1 MTTALQTLAPKP
13 APPPLARILVVDDDE
28 SIRVAMVRFLQRC
41 GYGVESAANGS
52 DALCQFET
60 NLAFDAMIC
69 DVRMPGLSGPELLP
83 KVLEHDPNLAV
94 LMLSAVNDAPTAAH
108 VLASGAVDY
117 LVKPIELRALQD
129 AVIRALAR
137 RQTRMEKDR
146 FDARIQDEVELRTA
160 ELEQEKESL
169 RLLSVSVVETL
180 IIAMEAKDVYL
191 RGHSQRVA
199 DLAAEIAIEL
209 GQSQDVV
216 ERIRLAGRL
225 HDVGKIGIREEILNK
240 PSALT
245 AAEFEHVKQH
255 VRIGIEILRPLQQ
268 LEHVLE
274 FIHDHHEHW
283 DGSGY
288 PRGIGGEHITLGGRI
303 LAGADAFDALT
314 SQRAYRDPMRA
325 DDSLAYL
332 GTVSGALLDPQ
343 IVKALQVVMTRRLA
357 AS

>member
-1 MTTALQTLAPKP
+1 MQVLAPKP
-13 APPPLARILVVDDDE
+13 APAPLARILVVDDDE

-41 GYGVESAANGS
+41 GYGVESAGNGT
-52 DALCQFET
+52 DALRYFDT
-60 NLAFDAMIC
+60 HSFDAMIC

-83 KVLEHDPNLAV
+83 RVLAHDPNLAV

-108 VLASGAVDY
+108 VLAGGAIDY

-137 RQTRMEKDR
+137 RQSRMEKER
-146 FDARIQDEVELRTA
+146 FDTRIQDEVQLRTA

-169 RLLSVSVVETL
+169 RRLSVSVVETL

-199 DLAAEIAIEL
+199 DLGAELAVEM
-209 GQSQDVV
+209 SQEPDVV

-245 AAEFEHVKQH
+245 VPEFEHVKQH
-255 VRIGIEILRPLQQ
+255 VRIGIEILRPLKH
-268 LEHVLE
+268 LEHVLD

-288 PRGIGGEHITLGGRI
+288 PRGIREDSITLGGRI
-303 LAGADAFDALT
+303 LAAADAFDALT

-332 GTVSGALLDPQ
+332 GTVAGALLDPE
-343 IVKALQVVMTRRLA
+343 VFRALQVVIGRRLHA
-357 AS
+357 G

>member
-1 MTTALQTLAPKP
+1 MTTALHAMAPKP

-41 GYGVESAANGS
+41 GYAVESAANGA
-52 DALCQFET
+52 DALFQFET
-60 NLAFDAMIC
+60 HTFDAMIC
-69 DVRMPGLSGPELLP
+69 DVRMPGMSGPELLP
-83 KVLEHDPNLAV
+83 KALARDPNLAV
-94 LMLSAVNDAPTAAH
+94 LILSAVNDAPTAAH
-108 VLASGAVDY
+108 VLAGGAVDY

-137 RQTRMEKDR
+137 RQTRMEKNR
-146 FDARIQDEVELRTA
+146 FDTRIQAEVELRTA

-169 RLLSVSVVETL
+169 RRLSVSVVETL

-199 DLAAEIAIEL
+199 DLAAEMAVEL
-209 GQSQDVV
+209 GQEAEIV

-245 AAEFEHVKQH
+245 ATEFEHVKQH
-255 VRIGIEILRPLQQ
+255 VRIGIEILQPLQQ
-268 LEHVLE
+268 LEHVLD
-274 FIHDHHEHW
+274 FVQDHHEHW

-288 PRGIGGEHITLGGRI
+288 PRGIQGESITLGGRI

-332 GTVSGALLDPQ
+332 GTVAGALLDPQ
-343 IVKALQVVMTRRLA
+343 VVQALQVVMNRRLA
-357 AS
+357 SG

>member
-1 MTTALQTLAPKP
+1 MVPKP
-13 APPPLARILVVDDDE
+13 ELAPLARILVVDDDE
-28 SIRVAMVRFLQRC
+28 SIRVAMARFLQRC
-41 GYGVESAANGS
+41 GYGVLSAGNGH
-52 DALCQFET
+52 DALLMFESQE
-60 NLAFDAMIC
+60 FDAMIC

-83 KVLEHDPNLAV
+83 RVLARDPDLAV

-137 RQTRMEKDR
+137 RSSRMEKAR
-146 FDARIQDEVELRTA
+146 FDSRIQEEVRLRTA
-160 ELEQEKESL
+160 ELEQEKEAL
-169 RLLSVSVVETL
+169 RRLSVNVVETL

-199 DLAAEIAIEL
+199 DLSAEIALEL
-209 GQSQDVV
+209 GQHEITV
-216 ERIRLAGRL
+216 ERIRMAGRL

-240 PSALT
+240 PSSLT
-245 AAEFEHVKQH
+245 PAEFEHVKQH
-255 VRIGIEILRPLQQ
+255 VRIGIEILSPLQQ
-268 LEHVLE
+268 LEHVIG
-274 FIHDHHEHW
+274 FIEDHHEHW

-288 PRGIGGEHITLGGRI
+288 PRALERDAISLGGRI

-325 DDSLAYL
+325 DDTLAYL
-332 GTVSGALLDPQ
+332 GTVAGSFLDPQ
-343 IVKALQVVMTRRLA
+343 VVRALQVVVRRRLA
-357 AS
+357 MP

>member
-1 MTTALQTLAPKP
+1 VTAISALGTKPELA
-13 APPPLARILVVDDDE
+13 PLARILIVDDDE
-28 SIRVAMVRFLQRC
+28 SIRVAMARFLQRC
-41 GYGVESAANGS
+41 GYGVLSAGNGT
-52 DALCQFET
+52 DALLMFESQQ
-60 NLAFDAMIC
+60 FDAMIC
-69 DVRMPGLSGPELLP
+69 DVRMPGMSGPELLP
-83 KVLEHDPNLAV
+83 RVLAHDPNLAV

-108 VLASGAVDY
+108 MLAGGAIDY

-137 RQTRMEKDR
+137 RNARMEKER
-146 FDARIQDEVELRTA
+146 FDTLIQQEVQLRTA

-169 RLLSVSVVETL
+169 RRLSVNVVEAL

-199 DLAAEIAIEL
+199 DLASEIAIEL
-209 GQSQDVV
+209 GQDETIVD
-216 ERIRLAGRL
+216 RIRLAGRL

-240 PSALT
+240 PSSLT
-245 AAEFEHVKQH
+245 PSEFEHVKQH
-255 VRIGIEILRPLQQ
+255 VRIGIEILSPLRQ
-268 LEHVLE
+268 LEHVLG
-274 FIHDHHEHW
+274 FVQDHHEHW

-288 PRGIGGEHITLGGRI
+288 PRALRGDQISLGGRI

-325 DDSLAYL
+325 DDTLSYL
-332 GTVSGALLDPQ
+332 GTVAGLLLDPQ
-343 IVKALQVVMTRRLA
+343 VVRALQVVVRRRLN

>member
-1 MTTALQTLAPKP
+1 MTTAFQALAPKP

-41 GYGVESAANGS
+41 GYGVESAGNGT
-52 DALCQFET
+52 DALHKFESED
-60 NLAFDAMIC
+60 FDAMIC

-83 KVLEHDPNLAV
+83 RVLARDPNLAV

-108 VLASGAVDY
+108 VLAGGAIDY

-137 RQTRMEKDR
+137 RQSRMEKER
-146 FDARIQDEVELRTA
+146 FDARIQEEVQLRTA

-169 RLLSVSVVETL
+169 RRLSVSVVETL

-191 RGHSQRVA
+191 RGHSLRVA
-199 DLAAEIAIEL
+199 DLAGEIAIEM
-209 GQSQDVV
+209 GQDHSTV

-240 PSALT
+240 PASLT
-245 AAEFEHVKQH
+245 VPEFEHVKQH
-255 VRIGIEILRPLQQ
+255 VRIGIEILKPLQH
-268 LEHVLE
+268 LEHVLD
-274 FIHDHHEHW
+274 FIHHHHEHW

-288 PRGIGGEHITLGGRI
+288 PQGIKGDHITLGGRI

-332 GTVSGALLDPQ
+332 GTVAGALLDPQ
-343 IVKALQVVMTRRLA
+343 VVQALQVVMKRRLA
-357 AS
+357 TA

>member
-1 MTTALQTLAPKP
+1 MTTALHALAPKP
-13 APPPLARILVVDDDE
+13 ALPPLARILVVDDDE

-41 GYGVESAANGS
+41 GYGVESAANGT

-60 NLAFDAMIC
+60 HAFDAMIC

-108 VLASGAVDY
+108 VLAGGAVDY

-137 RQTRMEKDR
+137 RQSRMEKER
-146 FDARIQDEVELRTA
+146 FDTRIQAEVDLRTA
-160 ELEQEKESL
+160 ELEREKEAL

-199 DLAAEIAIEL
+199 DLAADIAVEL
-209 GQSQDVV
+209 GQEQEVV
-216 ERIRLAGRL
+216 ERVRLAGRL

-245 AAEFEHVKQH
+245 ASEFEHVKQH
-255 VRIGIEILRPLQQ
+255 VRIGMEILRPLQQ

-288 PRGIGGEHITLGGRI
+288 PHGIQGESITLGGRI

-332 GTVSGALLDPQ
+332 GTVAGALLDPQ
-343 IVKALQVVMTRRLA
+343 VVQALQVVMTRRLA
-357 AS
+357 AG

>member
-1 MTTALQTLAPKP
+1 MTTALHALAPRP

-52 DALCQFET
+52 DALDQIGT
-60 NLAFDAMIC
+60 HAFDAMIC

-83 KVLEHDPNLAV
+83 RVLEHDPSLAV
-94 LMLSAVNDAPTAAH
+94 LMLSAVNDAPTAAN
-108 VLASGAVDY
+108 VLAGGAVDY

-137 RQTRMEKDR
+137 RQTRLEKER
-146 FDARIQDEVELRTA
+146 FDTRIQAEVELRTA
-160 ELEQEKESL
+160 ELEREKESL
-169 RLLSVSVVETL
+169 RRLSVSVVETL

-199 DLAAEIAIEL
+199 DLAADIAMEL
-209 GQSQDVV
+209 GQDHDTV

-245 AAEFEHVKQH
+245 VAEFEHVKQH
-255 VRIGIEILRPLQQ
+255 VRIGMEILRPLQQ
-268 LEHVLE
+268 LDHVLE

-288 PRGIGGEHITLGGRI
+288 PRGVEGERITLGGRI

-332 GTVSGALLDPQ
+332 GTVAGALLDPQ
-343 IVKALQVVMTRRLA
+343 VVTALQVVMTRRLA

>member
-1 MTTALQTLAPKP
+1 VTSAVQALAPRP
-13 APPPLARILVVDDDE
+13 APAPLANILVVDDDE
-28 SIRVAMVRFLQRC
+28 SIRVAMVRFLVRC
-41 GYGVESAANGS
+41 GYAVEAASNGA
-52 DALCQFET
+52 DALQRFEAQ
-60 NLAFDAMIC
+60 AFDAMIC

-83 KVLEHDPNLAV
+83 RVLAYDPNLAV
-94 LMLSAVNDAPTAAH
+94 LMLSAVNDAPTAAQ
-108 VLASGAVDY
+108 VLAGGAIDY
-117 LVKPIELRALQD
+117 LVKPIELRTLQD

-137 RQTRMEKDR
+137 RQSRIEKER
-146 FDARIQDEVELRTA
+146 FDTRIQEEVTLRTA

-199 DLAAEIAIEL
+199 DLAADIAIEL
-209 GQSQDVV
+209 GQSDDVV
-216 ERIRLAGRL
+216 DRIRLAGRL

-240 PSALT
+240 PAALT
-245 AAEFEHVKQH
+245 VPEFEHVKQH

-268 LEHVLE
+268 LDHVLD

-283 DGSGY
+283 DGTGY
-288 PRGIGGEHITLGGRI
+288 PRGTRGDDISLGGRI

-325 DDSLAYL
+325 SDSLAYL
-332 GTVSGALLDPQ
+332 STVAGALLDPQ
-343 IVKALQVVMTRRLA
+343 VVVALQSVMQRRLA
-357 AS
+357 HT

>member
-1 MTTALQTLAPKP
+1 MTTALHVLSTAS

-41 GYGVESAANGS
+41 GYELQSAGSGS
-52 DALCQFET
+52 DALHLIES
-60 NLAFDAMIC
+60 NSFDAVIC

-83 KVLEHDPNLAV
+83 RVLEHDPDLAV
-94 LMLSAVNDAPTAAH
+94 LMLSAVNDAATAAK
-108 VLASGAVDY
+108 VLAGGALDY

-137 RQTRMEKDR
+137 RRTRMDKDR
-146 FDARIQDEVELRTA
+146 FDAMIKVEVQTRTA

-169 RLLSVSVVETL
+169 RQLSVSVVDTL

-199 DLAAEIAIEL
+199 DLAADMAVEM
-209 GQSQDVV
+209 GQEPDIVDH
-216 ERIRLAGRL
+216 IRLAGRL

-240 PSALT
+240 PSGLT
-245 AAEFEHVKQH
+245 VTEFEHVKQH
-255 VRIGIEILRPLQQ
+255 VRIGMEILRPLQQ
-268 LEHVLE
+268 LGHVLD

-288 PRGIGGEHITLGGRI
+288 PRGIRGDAISLGGRI

-314 SQRAYRDPMRA
+314 SQRAYRDPMRP
-325 DDSLAYL
+325 DDSVAYL
-332 GTVSGALLDPQ
+332 GTVAGALLDPQ
-343 IVKALQVVMTRRLA
+343 VVRALQIVTKRRLA
-357 AS
+357 AL

>member
-1 MTTALQTLAPKP
+1 MTTALHTMSTPP
-13 APPPLARILVVDDDE
+13 APAALARILIVDDDE

-41 GYGVESAANGS
+41 GYDVQSAGSGS
-52 DALCQFET
+52 DALQLVES
-60 NLAFDAMIC
+60 NSFDAMIC
-69 DVRMPGLSGPELLP
+69 DVRMPGISGPELLP
-83 KVLEHDPNLAV
+83 RVLAHDPNLAV
-94 LMLSAVNDAPTAAH
+94 LMLSAMNDAPTAAH
-108 VLASGAVDY
+108 VLAGGAIDY

-137 RQTRMEKDR
+137 RGARIDKER
-146 FDARIQDEVELRTA
+146 FDTLIQEEVKLRTA

-169 RLLSVSVVETL
+169 RQLSISVVETL

-191 RGHSQRVA
+191 RGHSHRVA
-199 DLAAEIAIEL
+199 ELAAEIALEL
-209 GQSQDVV
+209 GQDPEIV

-245 AAEFEHVKQH
+245 MTEFEHVKQH

-268 LEHVLE
+268 LGHVLD

-288 PRGIGGEHITLGGRI
+288 PRGMRGEGISLGGRI

-314 SQRAYRDPMRA
+314 SQRAYRDPMLP

-332 GTVSGALLDPQ
+332 GTVAGSLLDPQ
-343 IVKALQVVMTRRLA
+343 VARALQIVMKRRLA
-357 AS
+357 AV

>member
-1 MTTALQTLAPKP
+1 VTTSLHTTPPKAAL
-13 APPPLARILVVDDDE
+13 PPLARILVVDDDE

-41 GYGVESAANGS
+41 GYGVEAAGNGT
-52 DALCQFET
+52 DALTLFESHD
-60 NLAFDAMIC
+60 FDAMIC

-83 KVLEHDPNLAV
+83 RVLASDPNLAV

-108 VLASGAVDY
+108 VLAGGAIDY

-137 RQTRMEKDR
+137 RHARMEKER
-146 FDARIQDEVELRTA
+146 FDSLIQDEVRLRTA
-160 ELEQEKESL
+160 ELEQEKEAL

-199 DLAAEIAIEL
+199 DLASEIAVEL
-209 GQSQDVV
+209 GQEPTVV
-216 ERIRLAGRL
+216 ERVRLAGRL

-245 AAEFEHVKQH
+245 VPEFEHVKQH
-255 VRIGIEILRPLQQ
+255 VRIGIEILRPLQL
-268 LEHVLE
+268 LEHVLDI
-274 FIHDHHEHW
+274 IHDHHEHW

-288 PRGIGGEHITLGGRI
+288 PRGIRAEHISLGGRI
-303 LAGADAFDALT
+303 LAAADAFDALT
-314 SQRAYRDPMRA
+314 SQRAYRDPMA
-325 DDSLAYL
+325 PVDSLAYL
-332 GTVSGALLDPQ
+332 GTVAGELLDPH
-343 IVKALQVVMTRRLA
+343 VVRALQTVMKRRLA
-357 AS
+357 SS

>member
-1 MTTALQTLAPKP
+1 MTTALHELALKP

-28 SIRVAMVRFLQRC
+28 SIRVAMVRFLQRI
-41 GYGVESAANGS
+41 GYGVESAANGT

-60 NLAFDAMIC
+60 NTFDAMIC

-108 VLASGAVDY
+108 VLAGGAVDY

-137 RQTRMEKDR
+137 RQTRMEKER
-146 FDARIQDEVELRTA
+146 FDTRIQAEVELRTA

-199 DLAAEIAIEL
+199 DLAAEIAVEL
-209 GQSQDVV
+209 GQEQEVV

-268 LEHVLE
+268 LDHVLG
-274 FIHDHHEHW
+274 FILDHHEHW

-288 PRGIGGEHITLGGRI
+288 PHGIEGERITLGGRI
-303 LAGADAFDALT
+303 LAAADAFDALT

-325 DDSLAYL
+325 DDTLAYL
-332 GTVSGALLDPQ
+332 GTVAGALLDPQ
-343 IVKALQVVMTRRLA
+343 VVHALQVVMTRRFA

>member
-1 MTTALQTLAPKP
+1 MTIALQASSSKP
-13 APPPLARILVVDDDE
+13 LPAPLARILVVDDDE

-41 GYGVESAANGS
+41 GYAVDAAGNGS
-52 DALCQFET
+52 DALRLFET
-60 NLAFDAMIC
+60 QAFDAMIC

-83 KVLEHDPNLAV
+83 RALAHDPSLAV

-108 VLASGAVDY
+108 VLAGGAVDY

-137 RQTRMEKDR
+137 RQSRIDKER
-146 FDARIQDEVELRTA
+146 FDERIQGEVRLRTA

-169 RLLSVSVVETL
+169 RRLSVSVVETL

-191 RGHSQRVA
+191 RGHSHRVA
-199 DLAAEIAIEL
+199 DLAAAMAIEMGL
-209 GQSQDVV
+209 DQALV

-240 PSALT
+240 PSALSV
-245 AAEFEHVKQH
+245 AEFEHVKQH

-268 LEHVLE
+268 LDHVID

-288 PRGIGGEHITLGGRI
+288 PRGISGESITLGGRI

-314 SQRAYRDPMRA
+314 SQRAYRDPMRPN
-325 DDSLAYL
+325 DSLAYL
-332 GTVSGALLDPQ
+332 DTVSGALLDPQ
-343 IVKALQVVMTRRLA
+343 VVQALEVVMMRQLA
-357 AS
+357 GA

>member
-1 MTTALQTLAPKP
+1 VTSAVQALTPRP
-13 APPPLARILVVDDDE
+13 APAPLAHIIVVDDDE
-28 SIRVAMVRFLQRC
+28 SIRVAMVRFLVRC
-41 GYGVESAANGS
+41 GYAVESASNGA
-52 DALCQFET
+52 DALSLFESKV
-60 NLAFDAMIC
+60 FDAMIC

-83 KVLEHDPNLAV
+83 RVLAYDANLAV
-94 LMLSAVNDAPTAAH
+94 LMLSAVNDAPTAAQ
-108 VLASGAVDY
+108 VLAGGAVDY
-117 LVKPIELRALQD
+117 LVKPIELRTLQD

-137 RQTRMEKDR
+137 RQSRIEKER
-146 FDARIQDEVELRTA
+146 FDTRIQEEVTLRTA

-199 DLAAEIAIEL
+199 DLAADIALEL
-209 GQSQDVV
+209 GQSDDVI

-240 PSALT
+240 PASLT
-245 AAEFEHVKQH
+245 VPEFEHVKQH

-268 LEHVLE
+268 LEHVLD

-283 DGSGY
+283 DGTGY
-288 PRGIGGEHITLGGRI
+288 PRGTRGDDISLGGRI

-325 DDSLAYL
+325 ADSLAYL
-332 GTVSGALLDPQ
+332 STVAGALLDPQ
-343 IVKALQVVMTRRLA
+343 VVVALQTVMHRRLA
-357 AS
+357 QA

>member
-1 MTTALQTLAPKP
+1 MTTAIHALSPKP
-13 APPPLARILVVDDDE
+13 APAPLARILVVDDDE

-41 GYGVESAANGS
+41 GYAVESVGS
-52 DALCQFET
+52 GTDALFLFESQ
-60 NLAFDAMIC
+60 AFDAMIC

-83 KVLEHDPNLAV
+83 RVLAHDPNLAV
-94 LMLSAVNDAPTAAH
+94 LMLSAVNDAPTAAN
-108 VLASGAVDY
+108 VLAGGAVDY
-117 LVKPIELRALQD
+117 LVKPIELRTLQD

-137 RQTRMEKDR
+137 RQSRMEKER
-146 FDARIQDEVELRTA
+146 FDERIQEEVRLRTA

-169 RLLSVSVVETL
+169 RRLSVSVVETL

-199 DLAAEIAIEL
+199 DLAAEIAIEM
-209 GQSQDVV
+209 QQEPEMV

-245 AAEFEHVKQH
+245 VAEFEHVKQH
-255 VRIGIEILRPLQQ
+255 VRIGIEILRPLAQ
-268 LEHVLE
+268 LDHVLN
-274 FIHDHHEHW
+274 FIQDHHEHW

-288 PRGIGGEHITLGGRI
+288 PRALRGDNITLGGRI

-332 GTVSGALLDPQ
+332 GTVAGELLDPQ
-343 IVKALQVVMTRRLA
+343 IVRALQVVMMRRLA
-357 AS
+357 AA

>member
-1 MTTALQTLAPKP
+1 VTIAISEFPPKP
-13 APPPLARILVVDDDE
+13 ASNPLARILVVDDDE

-41 GYGVESAANGS
+41 GYGVESAGNGA
-52 DALCQFET
+52 DALTLFEQHT
-60 NLAFDAMIC
+60 FDAMIC

-83 KVLEHDPNLAV
+83 HVLAHDPNLAV

-108 VLASGAVDY
+108 VLAGGAVDY
-117 LVKPIELRALQD
+117 LVKPIELRTLQD

-137 RQTRMEKDR
+137 RHARMEKER
-146 FDARIQDEVELRTA
+146 FDERIQEEVRLRTT

-169 RLLSVSVVETL
+169 RRLSVSVVETL

-191 RGHSQRVA
+191 RGHSLRVA
-199 DLAAEIAIEL
+199 DLAAEIAIEME
-209 GQSQDVV
+209 QDSALV

-240 PSALT
+240 PSSLT
-245 AAEFEHVKQH
+245 IAEFEHVKQH
-255 VRIGIEILRPLQQ
+255 VRIGIEILRPMAQ
-268 LEHVLE
+268 LDPVLD

-288 PRGIGGEHITLGGRI
+288 PRAVCGDAITLGGRI
-303 LAGADAFDALT
+303 LAAADAFDALT

-332 GTVSGALLDPQ
+332 GTQAGALLDPQ
-343 IVKALQVVMTRRLA
+343 VVRALQVVMTRRLA
-357 AS
+357 SA

>member
-1 MTTALQTLAPKP
+1 MQVLAPKP
-13 APPPLARILVVDDDE
+13 APAPLARILVVDDDE

-41 GYGVESAANGS
+41 GYGVESAGNGT
-52 DALCQFET
+52 DALRYFDT
-60 NLAFDAMIC
+60 HSFDAMIC

-83 KVLEHDPNLAV
+83 RVLAHDPNLAV

-108 VLASGAVDY
+108 VLAGGAIDY

-137 RQTRMEKDR
+137 RQSRMEKER
-146 FDARIQDEVELRTA
+146 FDTRIQDEVQLRTA

-169 RLLSVSVVETL
+169 RRLSVSVVETL

-199 DLAAEIAIEL
+199 DLGAELAVEM
-209 GQSQDVV
+209 SQEPDVV

-245 AAEFEHVKQH
+245 VPEFEHVKQH
-255 VRIGIEILRPLQQ
+255 VRIGIEILRPLKH
-268 LEHVLE
+268 LEYVLD

-288 PRGIGGEHITLGGRI
+288 PRGIREDSITLGGRI
-303 LAGADAFDALT
+303 LAAADAFDALT

-332 GTVSGALLDPQ
+332 GTVAGALLDPE
-343 IVKALQVVMTRRLA
+343 VFRALQVVIGRRLHA
-357 AS
+357 G

>member
-1 MTTALQTLAPKP
+1 VTTALHALAPKP

-52 DALCQFET
+52 DALGQIES
-60 NLAFDAMIC
+60 NAFDAMIC

-83 KVLEHDPNLAV
+83 KVLEHDPSLAV
-94 LMLSAVNDAPTAAH
+94 LMLSAVNDAPTAAN
-108 VLASGAVDY
+108 VLAGGAVDY

-137 RQTRMEKDR
+137 RQLRLEKER
-146 FDARIQDEVELRTA
+146 FDTRIQAEVELRTA
-160 ELEQEKESL
+160 ELEREKESL
-169 RLLSVSVVETL
+169 RRLSVSVVETL

-199 DLAAEIAIEL
+199 DLAAEIAMEL
-209 GQSQDVV
+209 GQNHDTV

-225 HDVGKIGIREEILNK
+225 HDVGKIGIREEVLNK

-245 AAEFEHVKQH
+245 VAEFEHVKQH

-268 LEHVLE
+268 LDHVLE

-288 PRGIGGEHITLGGRI
+288 PRGVQGEAITLGGRI

-332 GTVSGALLDPQ
+332 GTVAGALLDPQ
-343 IVKALQVVMTRRLA
+343 VVTALQVVMTRRLA
-357 AS
+357 VS

>member
-1 MTTALQTLAPKP
+1 MTTVLHTLSTPP
-13 APPPLARILVVDDDE
+13 APAPLARILVVDDDE
-28 SIRVAMVRFLQRC
+28 SIRVAMMRFLQRC
-41 GYGVESAANGS
+41 GYEVQSAGS
-52 DALCQFET
+52 GGDALQLFESSS
-60 NLAFDAMIC
+60 FDAMIC

-83 KVLEHDPNLAV
+83 RALEQDPNLAV

-108 VLASGAVDY
+108 VLAGGAIDY

-137 RQTRMEKDR
+137 RQARMQKNQ
-146 FDARIQDEVELRTA
+146 FDTRIQAEVHLRTA

-169 RLLSVSVVETL
+169 RQLSVSVVETL

-199 DLAAEIAIEL
+199 DLSAEIAIEM
-209 GQSQDVV
+209 GQDAEIV

-245 AAEFEHVKQH
+245 VTEFEHVKQH

-268 LEHVLE
+268 LGHVLD

-288 PRGIGGEHITLGGRI
+288 PRGVRGESISLGGRI

-314 SQRAYRDPMRA
+314 SQRAYRDPMRS

-332 GTVSGALLDPQ
+332 GTVAGALLDPQ
-343 IVKALQVVMTRRLA
+343 VARALQIVMKRRLA
-357 AS
+357 AV

>member
-1 MTTALQTLAPKP
+1 
-13 APPPLARILVVDDDE
+13 
-28 SIRVAMVRFLQRC
+28 MVRFLKRC
-41 GYGVESAANGS
+41 GYEVQSAGNGGE
-52 DALCQFET
+52 ALHLFAS
-60 NLAFDAMIC
+60 NHFDAMIC

-83 KVLEHDPNLAV
+83 RVLEQDPNLAV
-94 LMLSAVNDAPTAAH
+94 LMLSAMNDAPTAAH
-108 VLASGAVDY
+108 VLAGGAIDY

-137 RQTRMEKDR
+137 RSTRMDKAR
-146 FDARIQDEVELRTA
+146 FDTLIQEEVRLRTA

-169 RLLSVSVVETL
+169 RQLSVSVVETL

-191 RGHSQRVA
+191 RGHSHRVA
-199 DLAAEIAIEL
+199 DLAAEIAIEM
-209 GQSQDVV
+209 GQTAEVV

-245 AAEFEHVKQH
+245 ATEFEHVKQH
-255 VRIGIEILRPLQQ
+255 VRIGMEILHPLQQ
-268 LEHVLE
+268 LVHVLD

-288 PRGIGGEHITLGGRI
+288 PRALRADAISLGGRI
-303 LAGADAFDALT
+303 LAAADAFDALT
-314 SQRAYRDPMRA
+314 SQRAYRDPMRP

-332 GTVSGALLDPQ
+332 GTAAGTLLDPQ
-343 IVKALQVVMTRRLA
+343 VVRALQIVMKRRLA
-357 AS
+357 AV

>member
-1 MTTALQTLAPKP
+1 VTALQALTPKP
-13 APPPLARILVVDDDE
+13 ALAPLARILVVDDDE

-41 GYGVESAANGS
+41 GYGVESASNGT
-52 DALCQFET
+52 DALQRFESET
-60 NLAFDAMIC
+60 FDAMIC
-69 DVRMPGLSGPELLP
+69 DVRMPGMSGPELLP
-83 KVLEHDPNLAV
+83 RALAHDPNLAV
-94 LMLSAVNDAPTAAH
+94 LILSAVNDAPTAAN
-108 VLASGAVDY
+108 VLAGGAIDY

-137 RQTRMEKDR
+137 RQQRLEKER
-146 FDARIQDEVELRTA
+146 FDSLIQEEVRLRTS

-209 GQSQDVV
+209 GQDEETV

-240 PSALT
+240 PASLT
-245 AAEFEHVKQH
+245 ESEFEHVKQH
-255 VRIGIEILRPLQQ
+255 VRIGMEILSPLQQ
-268 LEHVLE
+268 LEHVLG

-288 PRGIGGEHITLGGRI
+288 PRGIANDEISLGGRI

-332 GTVSGALLDPQ
+332 GTVAGYLLDPQ
-343 IVKALQVVMTRRLA
+343 VVRALQVVMTRRLTTT
-357 AS
+357 